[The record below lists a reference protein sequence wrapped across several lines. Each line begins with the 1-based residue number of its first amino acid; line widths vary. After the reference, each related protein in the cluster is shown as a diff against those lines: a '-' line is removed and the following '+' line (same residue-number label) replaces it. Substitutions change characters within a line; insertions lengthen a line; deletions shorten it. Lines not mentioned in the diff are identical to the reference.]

1 MTDTLKLK
9 IKLLTSGNLIEI
21 KENTLVNGREVLT
34 AKVEITSFNELTL
47 ENIQSE
53 LDYFHFGIYTEN
65 NKMVLYLTL
74 NSDKC

>member
-21 KENTLVNGREVLT
+21 KENTLVNGREVIT

-65 NKMVLYLTL
+65 DKMVLYLTL